1 MKNYLEILQHFE
13 DESVEN
19 SIKTLNIYIDF
30 IFEVAKNHHQDI
42 DTIPEDKYGKIILQM
57 IFTKLYHIR
66 QNVEGIDY
74 PGLNKITDPSLIS
87 NNVRNLFETIAVF
100 NLFFVK
106 SNSNDEKK
114 LKLLIWDFC
123 SLNYYKSITKVTDNL
138 LDSNFEESNQTK
150 IDAVKV
156 KIENNNFYKSLA
168 EKEQQKILNIIKGK
182 EYKISMTDGII
193 KQLSWQDIADDFPDS
208 KKILDKKYTYLSFF
222 SHPSHLS
229 VEQFAR
235 SFTNEDRMWI
245 ELSAYNIKDCFL
257 FTSIF
262 VADYITVFPSVIS
275 TYNQQSNL
283 NRNVINFYNV
293 LVRGEAFSIK

>member
-1 MKNYLEILQHFE
+1 MNNHSEILKHFD

-19 SIKTLNIYIDF
+19 SIKTLNIFIDF
-30 IFEVAKNHHQDI
+30 IFEVAGNHHQDI
-42 DTIPEDKYGKIILQM
+42 DTVPEDKYGKIILQM
-57 IFTKLYHIR
+57 IFTKLYHIK

-87 NNVRNLFETIAVF
+87 NNIRNLFETIAVF

-123 SLNYYKSITKVTDNL
+123 SLSYYKSITKVTDNL
-138 LDSNFEESNQTK
+138 LNSNFEESNQTK

-156 KIENNNFYKSLA
+156 KIENNNFYKNLA
-168 EKEQQKILNIIKGK
+168 ETEQKKVQNIIRKK
-182 EYKISMTDGII
+182 EFKISMTNGIV
-193 KQLSWQDIADDFPDS
+193 KKLSWQDIADDFPDS

-229 VEQFAR
+229 VEQFSR
-235 SFTNEDRMWI
+235 TYSNEDKMWI

-262 VADYITVFPSVIS
+262 IADYISVFPSVIN
-275 TYNQQSNL
+275 TYNKQSYL
-283 NRNVINFYNV
+283 NKFVINFYNV
-293 LVRGEAFSIK
+293 LVRGETFSIK